1 AALAA
6 LAQGGPAIP
15 GLVCTLSGH
24 ADALYSATFSNDGR
38 QVVTGSFDRTV
49 RLWDAASGRQSRV
62 FGGAHGHQNYVLSVA
77 VSADGRRLASGGSD
91 AAVKLWDLPTDVA
104 PRIFAHPD
112 GVLVL
117 AVSPDGR
124 TLATA

>member
-1 AALAA
+1 MGSAAPTGAA
-6 LAQGGPAIP
+6 PGVCPRLVP
-15 GLVCTLSGH
+15 GLGLQISG
-24 ADALYSATFSNDGR
+24 GR
-38 QVVTGSFDRTV
+38 WHRL
-49 RLWDAASGRQSRV
+49 RLWDAASGRQLRV

-104 PRIFAHPD
+104 PRVFAHAD
-112 GVLVL
+112 RVLGL

-124 TLATA
+124 TLATAG